1 MGFWNLVFVYLLVW
15 WVMLFTVLPI
25 GVERNADTGKGHD
38 AGAPVHPM
46 LKKKIILNSAL
57 SAVIVAV
64 IWLLVYFHIIR
75 WDEWF
80 RDAIK

>member
-15 WVMLFTVLPI
+15 WVMLFTVLPL
-25 GVERNADTGKGHD
+25 GVERNADAAKGHD
-38 AGAPVHPM
+38 AGAPVNPM